1 MSWQPH
7 ISAEAIARRNYWVSE
22 IVKISGTFGDDADRV
37 EKELDDEVEATGIA
51 SVLDHLRLCGA
62 IPESYGH
69 DTSEEKLYSKYTD
82 VLLAIAFRAMG
93 LTAAVFTQRAD
104 TADVE
109 AVGESFSFVA
119 DAKAFRLSRTAKNQ
133 KDFKVQAM
141 HGWKHGKK
149 HAIVVGPLYQFPTK
163 ASQIYQQAISSDV
176 CIMSY
181 SHLAV
186 LVSYAEAAG
195 YEAAQGVLLAV
206 LEAISTL
213 NPTKDSLAYW
223 RQVND
228 TMLRSDG
235 AMRDLWSVE
244 KQASVEALD
253 ASKKEAL
260 EFLASERERIMR
272 LSHDAAIKQL
282 LEGSKLASRQT
293 QIEKVADTGLLEA
306 FSR

>member
-1 MSWQPH
+1 MTAQR

-22 IVKISGTFGDDADRV
+22 IVKISGAFGDDVDRV
-37 EKELDDEVEATGIA
+37 EKELDDEVAATGVAAI
-51 SVLDHLRLCGA
+51 LDHLRLCGA

-82 VLLAIAFRAMG
+82 VLLAIAFRAIGM
-93 LTAAVFTQRAD
+93 TAAVFTQRAD
-104 TADVE
+104 MADVE
-109 AVGESFSFVA
+109 AAARDFSFVA

-163 ASQIYQQAISSDV
+163 ASQIYQQAIASEV
-176 CIMSY
+176 CIVSY

-186 LVSYAEAAG
+186 LVSYGEIAG
-195 YEAAQGVLLAV
+195 HEAAQVALLGV
-206 LEAISTL
+206 LEAISAL

-228 TMLRSDG
+228 TMLRHDG
-235 AMRDLWSVE
+235 AMKDLWTAE
-244 KQASVEALD
+244 KLASVEAL
-253 ASKKEAL
+253 AISKKEGL
-260 EFLASERERIMR
+260 EFLAFERERIMR

-282 LEGSKLASRQT
+282 LQSSKLASRQS
-293 QIEKVADTGLLEA
+293 QIEKVADTGLLDA
-306 FSR
+306 VSG

>member
-1 MSWQPH
+1 LAARR

-37 EKELDDEVEATGIA
+37 EKELDDEVAAAGIA
-51 SVLDHLRLCGA
+51 SILDHLRLCGA

-93 LTAAVFTQRAD
+93 MTAIVFTQRAD

-109 AVGESFSFVA
+109 VAAQDFSFVA
-119 DAKAFRLSRTAKNQ
+119 DAKAFRLRRTAKNP

-141 HGWKHGKK
+141 HGWKQGKK
-149 HAIVVGPLYQFPTK
+149 HAIVVGPLYQFPTR

-181 SHLAV
+181 AHLAV
-186 LVSYAEAAG
+186 LVSYAQKAG
-195 YEAAQGVLLAV
+195 REAAQEVLLDV
-206 LEAISTL
+206 LEAISSL
-213 NPTKDSLAYW
+213 NPTKDSLSYW

-228 TMLRSDG
+228 TVLRRGG
-235 AMRDLWSVE
+235 AMKALWSVE
-244 KQASVEALD
+244 KEASVEAL
-253 ASKKEAL
+253 ATSKKEAL

-282 LEGSKLASRQT
+282 IEGGKLASRQS

-306 FSR
+306 ISG

>member
-1 MSWQPH
+1 LFSRR

-22 IVKISGTFGDDADRV
+22 IVQISGTFGDDAERV
-37 EKELDDEVEATGIA
+37 EQELADEVKAAGVA

-82 VLLAIAFRAMG
+82 ALLAIAFRAMG
-93 LTAAVFTQRAD
+93 MTASVFTKRAD

-109 AVGESFSFVA
+109 VVAQNFSFVA

-163 ASQIYQQAISSDV
+163 TSLIYQQAIGSEV
-176 CIMSY
+176 CIISY
-181 SHLAV
+181 AHLAV
-186 LVSYAEAAG
+186 LVSYAQQVG
-195 YEAAQGVLLAV
+195 QRAAQDLLLGV
-206 LEAISTL
+206 LEAIGAL

-228 TMLRSDG
+228 AILGSDT
-235 AMRDLWSVE
+235 AIKDLWSVE
-244 KQASVEALD
+244 KEAGVEALA

-260 EFLASERERIMR
+260 EFLASDRERIMR
-272 LSHDAAIKQL
+272 LSHDVAIKQL
-282 LEGSKLASRQT
+282 LEGSKLTSRQS
-293 QIEKVADTGLLEA
+293 QVEKVADTGLFEA
-306 FSR
+306 ISR

>member
-1 MSWQPH
+1 MAAPR
-7 ISAEAIARRNYWVSE
+7 ISAEAIARRKYWVSE

-37 EKELDDEVEATGIA
+37 EKELDDEVKTAGVA

-93 LTAAVFTQRAD
+93 MTAAVFTQRAD

-109 AVGESFSFVA
+109 VVAESFSFVA

-149 HAIVVGPLYQFPTK
+149 HAIVVGPLYQFPTRG
-163 ASQIYQQAISSDV
+163 SQIYQQAISSDV
-176 CIMSY
+176 CIVSY

-186 LVSYAEAAG
+186 LVSYGEVASH
-195 YEAAQGVLLAV
+195 EAAQAVLLSVLDAV
-206 LEAISTL
+206 SAL

-235 AMRDLWSVE
+235 VMKNLWRAE
-244 KQASVEALD
+244 KQASLEALA
-253 ASKKEAL
+253 ASKEEAL

-272 LSHDAAIKQL
+272 LSRSAAIKQL
-282 LEGSKLASRQT
+282 LEGGKLASRQS
-293 QIEKVADTGLLEA
+293 QIENVADTGLLDA
-306 FSR
+306 ISR

>member
-1 MSWQPH
+1 VAARR
-7 ISAEAIARRNYWVSE
+7 ISAEAIARRKYWVSE
-22 IVKISGTFGDDADRV
+22 IVQISGTFGDDANRI
-37 EKELDDEVEATGIA
+37 EKELNDEVEVAGVA

-93 LTAAVFTQRAD
+93 LSALVFTQRAD

-109 AVGESFSFVA
+109 VVAQNFSFVA

-141 HGWKHGKK
+141 HGWKQGKK
-149 HAIVVGPLYQFPTK
+149 HAVVVGPLYQFPTK

-176 CIMSY
+176 CIISY

-186 LVSYAEAAG
+186 LVAYAEVAG
-195 YEAAQGVLLAV
+195 HAAAQEVLLGV
-206 LEAISTL
+206 LEAISAL

-235 AMRDLWSVE
+235 AMHDLWRAE
-244 KQASVEALD
+244 KEASVEALA
-253 ASKKEAL
+253 ASKEEAL

-272 LSHDAAIKQL
+272 LSRDAAIKQL
-282 LEGSKLASRQT
+282 LEGSKLASRQS
-293 QIEKVADTGLLEA
+293 QIAKAADTGLFDA
-306 FSR
+306 ISR